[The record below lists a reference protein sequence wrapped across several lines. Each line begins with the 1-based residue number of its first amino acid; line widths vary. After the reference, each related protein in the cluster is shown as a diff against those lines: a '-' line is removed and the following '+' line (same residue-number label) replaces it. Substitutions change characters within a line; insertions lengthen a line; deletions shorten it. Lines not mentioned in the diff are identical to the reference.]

1 MLFHSM
7 ACAIRNEVILQARAT
22 SAWRPDLEAAG
33 GGNVP
38 YAQGAVQGGR
48 QQPAR
53 ICAHAQVC
61 DAVHV
66 ALKLA
71 HAPHRLN
78 VIPVHP
84 ALVVRIR
91 L

>member
-1 MLFHSM
+1 MLFDSM
-7 ACAIRNEVILQARAT
+7 ARAIRDEVILQP
-22 SAWRPDLEAAG
+22 SALSAQRPDLEAAG

-53 ICAHAQVC
+53 ICAHAQVS

-66 ALKLA
+66 A
-71 HAPHRLN
+71 P
-78 VIPVHP
+78 
-84 ALVVRIR
+84 
-91 L
+91 